1 MIGSHRQR
9 APAPGRRWGRLTTAP
24 VVPNDRVG
32 SPRGTP
38 AAASPDE
45 LLSGGDGSV
54 TDAAADAERAH
65 ASPDDAGSDA
75 EANRYAWRRLED
87 QIEWYEHKSVED
99 KQWFLRLKVV
109 QIVNA
114 AAIPVAAGTGASA
127 RVTASLGAAVVVL
140 EGFQQLF
147 QFERNWARYRA
158 TTESLKHEKFLCL
171 SSAGPYADLTRPL
184 AVLVER
190 VEGLVSQEHS
200 AWSATQADAGGRRK
214 GYVMRRE
221 SEDRDPGTVFAGCRI
236 EAEAGRG
243 GMGVAYCATHL
254 ALDMAALKL
263 LAPAGLRRWLSRPLP
278 PGVAPG
284 RPARQPQRG
293 RHSPWISSRV
303 PRPEWRR

>member
-99 KQWFLRLKVV
+99 KQWFLRLRSCRSSTPPLFPSPPGRGQARGSPRRSALPWWCSK
-109 QIVNA
+109 A
-114 AAIPVAAGTGASA
+114 FSSCFSSSGTGP
-127 RVTASLGAAVVVL
+127 
-140 EGFQQLF
+140 
-147 QFERNWARYRA
+147 A
-158 TTESLKHEKFLCL
+158 TEQPRSPSNTRSFLCL

-184 AVLVER
+184 AVLAER

-214 GYVMRRE
+214 G
-221 SEDRDPGTVFAGCRI
+221 
-236 EAEAGRG
+236 
-243 GMGVAYCATHL
+243 
-254 ALDMAALKL
+254 
-263 LAPAGLRRWLSRPLP
+263 
-278 PGVAPG
+278 
-284 RPARQPQRG
+284 
-293 RHSPWISSRV
+293 
-303 PRPEWRR
+303 

>member
-99 KQWFLRLKVV
+99 KHWFLRLKIV

-158 TTESLKHEKFLCL
+158 TTESLKHEKFLVPFQRRPL
-171 SSAGPYADLTRPL
+171 RGPYASARRPRRAGGGTGFPRAL
-184 AVLVER
+184 GVVGHTGR
-190 VEGLVSQEHS
+190 RRWTPEGLMPRH
-200 AWSATQADAGGRRK
+200 
-214 GYVMRRE
+214 
-221 SEDRDPGTVFAGCRI
+221 
-236 EAEAGRG
+236 EAG
-243 GMGVAYCATHL
+243 
-254 ALDMAALKL
+254 K
-263 LAPAGLRRWLSRPLP
+263 RRP
-278 PGVAPG
+278 
-284 RPARQPQRG
+284 
-293 RHSPWISSRV
+293 
-303 PRPEWRR
+303 